1 MADPQ
6 EDVPASS
13 ADISANNLIIS
24 SPCILPGECNQ
35 YPMKMAVDFTRLQN
49 VNVTDR
55 QRVLTLFLHL
65 LKQCNVNPLVQFVQL
80 NALRKYMTFH
90 DLPEVP
96 GSSREQLAI
105 LVASTE
111 LYDLL
116 QPKTLQRRVQKDR
129 RKFQHHVIHDFRSS
143 NTVEAAEILRSR
155 PMYRLDCKNQNYDD
169 DDNEN
174 QSRQRANH
182 IVLDVEAELA
192 EIEADDLYDHDQV
205 DGADLDG
212 VMRPLVVKKRR
223 AVNQKNKK
231 CKARGQEK
239 PDNNDAGVIQT
250 KKRKGRLYCI
260 CKGSSYG
267 NMIAC
272 DNKKCLDRSN
282 WYHMSCVG
290 LNPLDEPPET
300 WYCPPC
306 QENTLADIPENQYR
320 KPVASVTY
328 GDMIAHALTILP
340 DGKGSFKDICDFVEI
355 EYESQL
361 NWKLESDQRKS
372 PVWKSSVRKILF
384 SNVRFQK
391 HPEGKNMF
399 CLAA

>member
-24 SPCILPGECNQ
+24 SPFILPGECNQ
-35 YPMKMAVDFTRLQN
+35 YPMNMAVDFTRL
-49 VNVTDR
+49 
-55 QRVLTLFLHL
+55 
-65 LKQCNVNPLVQFVQL
+65 QL

-105 LVASTE
+105 LVARHFNVE
-111 LYDLL
+111 CK
-116 QPKTLQRRVQKDR
+116 KTDESSSITSFMTFLTG
-129 RKFQHHVIHDFRSS
+129 SS

-174 QSRQRANH
+174 QSRQRTNH
-182 IVLDVEAELA
+182 IVLGVEAEWA
-192 EIEADDLYDHDQV
+192 EIEADDLYDHEQV
-205 DGADLDG
+205 DGAELDS

-231 CKARGQEK
+231 CKTRGQEK

-391 HPEGKNMF
+391 HPEGKGMF